1 MRCTQST
8 AEETAVN
15 ITTSRRGFLKS
26 VSGSLA
32 LLATAGTPALAQPGE
47 VDWLKEVQRPPA
59 SPEKET
65 AHGFEPLLRADDGKP
80 ITTVTQWEQQRA
92 EIRRRWMEF
101 LGPMPDRPPVKLV
114 TLSEDHPEDCC
125 RLLVRYEAEAGEQ
138 VEGYLLHPEPLLPA
152 PRPALV
158 VLHSTTPDT
167 IDEVAGIK
175 GRDSRALGLK
185 FAQQGFIV
193 FCPKCFLWQDPSL
206 DYDEA
211 AATFR
216 KSHPGTLG
224 MHKMLH
230 DAQRAVDALTSLPDV
245 DPNRIGAVGHSLGA
259 KETLYLMA
267 FDERVRAGVFS
278 EGGIGLT
285 FTNWHDPWYL
295 GAGIHEPG
303 FALDHHQLLALIA
316 PRPFLIVAGESGP
329 PGMSVADGDRTW
341 PYIEAALP
349 VYRLYGEPARI
360 GLYNHRQGHTIPDE
374 AFERMSEWLRT
385 YLPSRT

>member
-1 MRCTQST
+1 MKLG
-8 AEETAVN
+8 
-15 ITTSRRGFLKS
+15 RRAFLKG
-26 VSGSLA
+26 VYGTIP
-32 LLATAGTPALAQPGE
+32 LLVLPALPAGAEPGN
-47 VDWLKEVQRPPA
+47 VTWLGEVQRPPQNLKPTA
-59 SPEKET
+59 S
-65 AHGFEPLLRADDGKP
+65 ARLEPLLQANDGTS
-80 ITTVTQWEQQRA
+80 ITTVAQWEQQRA
-92 EIRRRWMEF
+92 SLRRQWMEF
-101 LGPMPDRPPVKLV
+101 LGPITDRPPVRLA
-114 TLSEDHPEDCC
+114 TLSEDRTEGCR
-125 RLLVRYEAEAGEQ
+125 RLLVRYEAEAGQ
-138 VEGYLLHPEPLLPA
+138 PVEGYLLYPEPLVDG

-185 FAQQGFIV
+185 FAEQGFVV

-206 DYDEA
+206 DYEEA
-211 AATFR
+211 AANFR

-224 MHKMLH
+224 MRKMLH
-230 DAQRAVDALTSLPDV
+230 DAQRAVDVLVSLPEV
-245 DPNRIGAVGHSLGA
+245 DPSRIGALGHSLGA

-278 EGGIGLT
+278 EGGIGLS

-295 GAGIHEPG
+295 GAGIREPG

-316 PRPFLIVAGESGP
+316 PRPFLILAGESGP
-329 PGMSVADGDRTW
+329 PGTSVADGDRTW

-360 GLYNHRQGHTIPDE
+360 GLYNHRQGHTIPAE
-374 AFERMSEWLRT
+374 AFQRMSEWLRT
-385 YLPSRT
+385 YLTSGT